1 MMKRLKKVFI
11 MVMSLTVF
19 LSLAYTQVCAY
30 GYKVTLYTGNQGTI
44 NGENE
49 MNIDVSK
56 GQMVSLDLSKI
67 ELPQDSKY
75 YVKGIR
81 LSGHD
86 SVDNLDPTTF
96 VVNSDLDYVVVYGVK
111 GNQVAYTIRYVDE
124 NGNQLSEDM
133 VLYGNVGDKPVV
145 AYKYIDNYVPQA
157 YALTKTLVEN
167 EKENIFTFTYKPG
180 ETGEVIENTN
190 VVTTVISTTPSINT
204 NGNQGNNGTGNTTSG
219 TQNNDGNTTT
229 SEDEDVPQGVVD
241 LDDED
246 TPKSNISVNNEKNS
260 SAPIYVGIAI
270 SLAAIVGIIV
280 AFMAIRKRR
289 I

>member
-1 MMKRLKKVFI
+1 MMKRLKKLFI
-11 MVMSLTVF
+11 MMMSLTVF

-44 NGENE
+44 NSQNE
-49 MNIDVSK
+49 MSINVSK
-56 GQMVSLDLSKI
+56 GQMVSLDLSQI
-67 ELPQDSKY
+67 ELPQVSKY

-86 SVDNLDPTTF
+86 SVDNLDPATF
-96 VVNSDLDYVVVYGVK
+96 VVNGDLDYVVVYGVK

-124 NGNQLSEDM
+124 NGKQLSEDT

-145 AYKYIDNYVPQA
+145 AYKYIDSYIPQA
-157 YALTKTLVEN
+157 YALTKTLVES
-167 EKENIFTFTYKPG
+167 EKENVFTFTYKPG
-180 ETGEVIENTN
+180 ETGEIIENTN
-190 VVTTVISTTPSINT
+190 IVTTVISTTPST
-204 NGNQGNNGTGNTTSG
+204 NANQGNNGTGNATGG
-219 TQNNDGNTTT
+219 TQNNDGDTTT
-229 SEDEDVPQGVVD
+229 AGDEDVPQGLVD

-260 SAPIYVGIAI
+260 STPIYAGIAI

-280 AFMAIRKRR
+280 AFMTIRKKRV
-289 I
+289 

>member
-1 MMKRLKKVFI
+1 MMKRLKKLFI
-11 MVMSLTVF
+11 MMMSLTVF

-44 NGENE
+44 NSQNE
-49 MNIDVSK
+49 MSINVSK
-56 GQMVSLDLSKI
+56 GQMVSLDLSQI

-86 SVDNLDPTTF
+86 SVDNLDPATF
-96 VVNSDLDYVVVYGVK
+96 VVNGDLDYVVVYGVK

-124 NGNQLSEDM
+124 NGKQLSEDT

-145 AYKYIDNYVPQA
+145 AYKYIDSYIPQA
-157 YALTKTLVEN
+157 YALTKTLVES
-167 EKENIFTFTYKPG
+167 EKENVFTFTYKPG
-180 ETGEVIENTN
+180 ETGEIIENTN
-190 VVTTVISTTPSINT
+190 IVTTVISTTPST
-204 NGNQGNNGTGNTTSG
+204 NANQGNNGTGNATGG
-219 TQNNDGNTTT
+219 TQNNDGDTTT
-229 SEDEDVPQGVVD
+229 AGDEDVPQGLVD

-260 SAPIYVGIAI
+260 STPIYAGIAI

-280 AFMAIRKRR
+280 AFMTIRKKRV
-289 I
+289 

>member
-1 MMKRLKKVFI
+1 MKRLKKLFI
-11 MVMSLTVF
+11 MMMSLTVF

-44 NGENE
+44 NSQNE
-49 MNIDVSK
+49 MSINVSK
-56 GQMVSLDLSKI
+56 GQMVSLDLSQI

-86 SVDNLDPTTF
+86 SVDNLDPATF
-96 VVNSDLDYVVVYGVK
+96 VVNGDLDYVVVYGVK

-124 NGNQLSEDM
+124 NGKQLSEDT

-145 AYKYIDNYVPQA
+145 AYKYIDSYIPQA

-167 EKENIFTFTYKPG
+167 EKENVFTFTYKPG
-180 ETGEVIENTN
+180 ETGEIIENTN
-190 VVTTVISTTPSINT
+190 IVTTVISTTPST
-204 NGNQGNNGTGNTTSG
+204 NANQGNNGTGNATGG
-219 TQNNDGNTTT
+219 TQNNDGDTTT
-229 SEDEDVPQGVVD
+229 AGDEDVPQGLVD

-246 TPKSNISVNNEKNS
+246 TPKSNISVNNKKNS
-260 SAPIYVGIAI
+260 STPIYAGIAI

-280 AFMAIRKRR
+280 AFMTIRKKRV
-289 I
+289 

>member
-1 MMKRLKKVFI
+1 MMKRLKKLFI
-11 MVMSLTVF
+11 MMMSLTVF

-44 NGENE
+44 NSQNE
-49 MNIDVSK
+49 MSINVSK
-56 GQMVSLDLSKI
+56 GQMVSLDLSQI

-86 SVDNLDPTTF
+86 SVDNLDPATF
-96 VVNSDLDYVVVYGVK
+96 VVNGDLDYVVVYGVK

-124 NGNQLSEDM
+124 NGKQLSEDT

-145 AYKYIDNYVPQA
+145 AYKYIDSYIPQA

-167 EKENIFTFTYKPG
+167 EKENVFTFTYKPG
-180 ETGEVIENTN
+180 ETGEIIENTN
-190 VVTTVISTTPSINT
+190 IVTTVISTTPST
-204 NGNQGNNGTGNTTSG
+204 NANQGNNGTGNATG
-219 TQNNDGNTTT
+219 VTQNNDGDTTT
-229 SEDEDVPQGVVD
+229 AGDEDVPQGLVD

-246 TPKSNISVNNEKNS
+246 TPKSNISVNNEKNNS
-260 SAPIYVGIAI
+260 TPIYAGIAI

-280 AFMAIRKRR
+280 AFMTIRKKRV
-289 I
+289 

>member
-1 MMKRLKKVFI
+1 MMRRLKKLFI
-11 MVMSLTVF
+11 MMMSLTVF

-44 NGENE
+44 NSQNE
-49 MNIDVSK
+49 MSINVSK
-56 GQMVSLDLSKI
+56 GQMVSLDLSQI

-86 SVDNLDPTTF
+86 SVDNLDPATF
-96 VVNSDLDYVVVYGVK
+96 VVNGDLDYVVVYGVK
-111 GNQVAYTIRYVDE
+111 GNQVSYTIRYVDE
-124 NGNQLSEDM
+124 NGKQLSEDT

-145 AYKYIDNYVPQA
+145 AYKYIDSYIPQS
-157 YALTKTLVEN
+157 YALTKTLVKN
-167 EKENIFTFTYKPG
+167 EKENVFTFTYKPG
-180 ETGEVIENTN
+180 ETGEIIENTN
-190 VVTTVISTTPSINT
+190 IVTTVISTTPST
-204 NGNQGNNGTGNTTSG
+204 NANQGNNGTGNATG
-219 TQNNDGNTTT
+219 VTQNNDGDTTT
-229 SEDEDVPQGVVD
+229 AGDEDVPQGLVD

-260 SAPIYVGIAI
+260 STPIYAGIAI

-280 AFMAIRKRR
+280 AFMTIRKKRV
-289 I
+289 

>member
-1 MMKRLKKVFI
+1 MMKRLKKLFI
-11 MVMSLTVF
+11 MMMSLTVF

-44 NGENE
+44 NSQNE
-49 MNIDVSK
+49 MSINVSK
-56 GQMVSLDLSKI
+56 GQMVSLDLSQI

-86 SVDNLDPTTF
+86 SVDNLDPATF
-96 VVNSDLDYVVVYGVK
+96 VVNGDLDYVVVYGVK

-124 NGNQLSEDM
+124 NGKQLSEDT
-133 VLYGNVGDKPVV
+133 VLYGNVGDKPV
-145 AYKYIDNYVPQA
+145 
-157 YALTKTLVEN
+157 
-167 EKENIFTFTYKPG
+167 
-180 ETGEVIENTN
+180 ETGEIIENTN
-190 VVTTVISTTPSINT
+190 IVTTVISTTPST
-204 NGNQGNNGTGNTTSG
+204 NANQGNNGTGNATG
-219 TQNNDGNTTT
+219 VTQNNDGDTTT
-229 SEDEDVPQGVVD
+229 AGDEDVPQGLVD

-260 SAPIYVGIAI
+260 STPIYAGIAI

-280 AFMAIRKRR
+280 VFMTIRKKRV
-289 I
+289 

>member
-1 MMKRLKKVFI
+1 MMKRLKKLFI
-11 MVMSLTVF
+11 MMMSLTVF

-44 NGENE
+44 NSQNE
-49 MNIDVSK
+49 MSINVSK
-56 GQMVSLDLSKI
+56 GQMVSLDLSQI

-86 SVDNLDPTTF
+86 SVDNLDPATF
-96 VVNSDLDYVVVYGVK
+96 VVNGDLDYVVVYGVK

-124 NGNQLSEDM
+124 NGKQLSEDT

-145 AYKYIDNYVPQA
+145 AYKYIDSYIPQA

-167 EKENIFTFTYKPG
+167 EKENVFTFTYKPG
-180 ETGEVIENTN
+180 ETGEIIENTN
-190 VVTTVISTTPSINT
+190 IVTTVISTTPST
-204 NGNQGNNGTGNTTSG
+204 TANQGNNGTGNATGG
-219 TQNNDGNTTT
+219 TQNNDGDTTT
-229 SEDEDVPQGVVD
+229 AGDEDVPQGLVD

-246 TPKSNISVNNEKNS
+246 TPKSNISVNNEKNNS
-260 SAPIYVGIAI
+260 TPIYAGIAI

-280 AFMAIRKRR
+280 AFMTIRKKRV
-289 I
+289 

>member
-1 MMKRLKKVFI
+1 MMKRLKKLFI
-11 MVMSLTVF
+11 MMMSLTIF

-44 NGENE
+44 NSQNE
-49 MNIDVSK
+49 MSINVSK
-56 GQMVSLDLSKI
+56 GQMVSLDLSQI

-86 SVDNLDPTTF
+86 SVDNLDPATF
-96 VVNSDLDYVVVYGVK
+96 VVNGDLDYVVVYGVK

-124 NGNQLSEDM
+124 NGKQLSKDTI
-133 VLYGNVGDKPVV
+133 LYGNVGDKPVV
-145 AYKYIDNYVPQA
+145 AYKYIDSYIPQA

-167 EKENIFTFTYKPG
+167 EKENVFTFTYKPG
-180 ETGEVIENTN
+180 ETGEIIENTN
-190 VVTTVISTTPSINT
+190 IVTTVISTTPST
-204 NGNQGNNGTGNTTSG
+204 NANQGNNGAGNATGG
-219 TQNNDGNTTT
+219 TQNNDGDTTT
-229 SEDEDVPQGVVD
+229 AGDEDVPQGLVD

-246 TPKSNISVNNEKNS
+246 TPKSNISVNNKKNS
-260 SAPIYVGIAI
+260 STPIYAGIAI

-280 AFMAIRKRR
+280 AFMTIRKKRV
-289 I
+289 

>member
-1 MMKRLKKVFI
+1 MMKRLKKLFI
-11 MVMSLTVF
+11 MMMSLTVF

-44 NGENE
+44 NSQNE
-49 MNIDVSK
+49 MSINVSK
-56 GQMVSLDLSKI
+56 GQMVSLDLSQI

-86 SVDNLDPTTF
+86 SVDNLDPATF
-96 VVNSDLDYVVVYGVK
+96 VVNGDLDYVVVYGVK

-124 NGNQLSEDM
+124 NGKQLSEDT

-145 AYKYIDNYVPQA
+145 AYKYIDSYIPQA

-167 EKENIFTFTYKPG
+167 EKENVFTFTYKPG
-180 ETGEVIENTN
+180 EMGEIIENTN
-190 VVTTVISTTPSINT
+190 IVTTVISTTPST
-204 NGNQGNNGTGNTTSG
+204 NANQSNDGTGNATGG
-219 TQNNDGNTTT
+219 TQNNDGDTTT
-229 SEDEDVPQGVVD
+229 AGDEDVPQGLVD

-246 TPKSNISVNNEKNS
+246 TPKSNISVNNKENS
-260 SAPIYVGIAI
+260 STPIYAGIAI

-280 AFMAIRKRR
+280 AFMTIRKKRV
-289 I
+289 

>member
-1 MMKRLKKVFI
+1 MMKRLKKLFI
-11 MVMSLTVF
+11 MMMSLTVF

-44 NGENE
+44 NSQNE
-49 MNIDVSK
+49 MSINVSK
-56 GQMVSLDLSKI
+56 GQMVSLDLSQI

-86 SVDNLDPTTF
+86 SVDNLDPATF
-96 VVNSDLDYVVVYGVK
+96 VVNGDLDYVVVYGVK
-111 GNQVAYTIRYVDE
+111 GNQVAYMIRYVDE
-124 NGNQLSEDM
+124 NGKQLSEDT

-145 AYKYIDNYVPQA
+145 AYKYIDSYIPQA

-167 EKENIFTFTYKPG
+167 EKENVFTFTYKPG
-180 ETGEVIENTN
+180 ETGEIIENTN
-190 VVTTVISTTPSINT
+190 IVTTVISTTPST
-204 NGNQGNNGTGNTTSG
+204 NANQGNNGTGNATGG
-219 TQNNDGNTTT
+219 TQNNDGDTTT
-229 SEDEDVPQGVVD
+229 AGDEDVPQGLVD

-246 TPKSNISVNNEKNS
+246 TPKSNISVNNKKNS
-260 SAPIYVGIAI
+260 STPIYAGIAI

-280 AFMAIRKRR
+280 AFMTIRKKRV
-289 I
+289 

>member
-1 MMKRLKKVFI
+1 MMKRLKKLFI
-11 MVMSLTVF
+11 MMMSLTVF

-44 NGENE
+44 NSQNE
-49 MNIDVSK
+49 MSINVSK
-56 GQMVSLDLSKI
+56 GQMVSLDLSQI

-86 SVDNLDPTTF
+86 SVDNLDPATF
-96 VVNSDLDYVVVYGVK
+96 VVNGDLDYVVVYGVK

-124 NGNQLSEDM
+124 NGKQLSEDT

-145 AYKYIDNYVPQA
+145 AYKYIDSYIPQA

-167 EKENIFTFTYKPG
+167 EKENVFTFTYKPG
-180 ETGEVIENTN
+180 ETGEIIENTN
-190 VVTTVISTTPSINT
+190 IVTTVISTTPST
-204 NGNQGNNGTGNTTSG
+204 NANQGNNGTGNATGG
-219 TQNNDGNTTT
+219 TQNNDGDTTT
-229 SEDEDVPQGVVD
+229 AGDEDVPQGLVD

-246 TPKSNISVNNEKNS
+246 TPKSNISVNNKKNS
-260 SAPIYVGIAI
+260 STPIYAGIAI

-280 AFMAIRKRR
+280 AFMTIRKKRV
-289 I
+289 

>member
-1 MMKRLKKVFI
+1 MMKRLKKLFI
-11 MVMSLTVF
+11 MMMSLTVF

-44 NGENE
+44 NSQNE
-49 MNIDVSK
+49 MSINVSK
-56 GQMVSLDLSKI
+56 GQMVSLDLSQI

-86 SVDNLDPTTF
+86 SVDNLDPATF
-96 VVNSDLDYVVVYGVK
+96 VVNGDLDYVVVYGVK

-124 NGNQLSEDM
+124 NGKQLSEDT

-145 AYKYIDNYVPQA
+145 AYKYIDSYIPQA

-167 EKENIFTFTYKPG
+167 EKENVFTFTYKPG
-180 ETGEVIENTN
+180 ETGEIIENTN
-190 VVTTVISTTPSINT
+190 IVTTVISTTPST
-204 NGNQGNNGTGNTTSG
+204 NANQGNNGTGNATGG
-219 TQNNDGNTTT
+219 TQNNDGDTTKAG
-229 SEDEDVPQGVVD
+229 DEDVPQGLVD

-246 TPKSNISVNNEKNS
+246 TPKSNISVNNKKNS
-260 SAPIYVGIAI
+260 STPIYAGIAI

-280 AFMAIRKRR
+280 AFMTIRKKRV
-289 I
+289 

>member
-1 MMKRLKKVFI
+1 MMMRLKKLFI
-11 MVMSLTVF
+11 MMMSLTVF

-44 NGENE
+44 NSQNE
-49 MNIDVSK
+49 MSINVSK
-56 GQMVSLDLSKI
+56 GQMVSLDLSQI

-86 SVDNLDPTTF
+86 SVDNLDPATF
-96 VVNSDLDYVVVYGVK
+96 VVNGDLDYVVVYGVK
-111 GNQVAYTIRYVDE
+111 GNQVSYTIRYVDE
-124 NGNQLSEDM
+124 NGKQLSEDT

-145 AYKYIDNYVPQA
+145 AYKYIDSYIPQS
-157 YALTKTLVEN
+157 YALTKTLVKN
-167 EKENIFTFTYKPG
+167 EKENVFTFTYKPG
-180 ETGEVIENTN
+180 ETGEIIENTN
-190 VVTTVISTTPSINT
+190 IVTTVISTTPST
-204 NGNQGNNGTGNTTSG
+204 NANQGNNGTGNATG
-219 TQNNDGNTTT
+219 VTQNNDGDTTT
-229 SEDEDVPQGVVD
+229 AGDEDVPQGLVD

-260 SAPIYVGIAI
+260 STPIYAGIAI

-280 AFMAIRKRR
+280 AFMTIRKKRV
-289 I
+289 

>member
-1 MMKRLKKVFI
+1 MMKRLKKLFI
-11 MVMSLTVF
+11 MMMSLTVF

-44 NGENE
+44 NSQNE
-49 MNIDVSK
+49 MSINVSK
-56 GQMVSLDLSKI
+56 GQMVSLDLSQI

-86 SVDNLDPTTF
+86 SVDNLDPATF
-96 VVNSDLDYVVVYGVK
+96 VVNGDLDYVVVYGVK
-111 GNQVAYTIRYVDE
+111 GNQVSYTIRYVDE
-124 NGNQLSEDM
+124 NGKQLSEDT

-145 AYKYIDNYVPQA
+145 AYKYIDSYIPQS

-167 EKENIFTFTYKPG
+167 EKENVSTFTYKPG
-180 ETGEVIENTN
+180 ETGEIIENTN
-190 VVTTVISTTPSINT
+190 IVTTVISTTPST
-204 NGNQGNNGTGNTTSG
+204 NANQGNNGTGNATG
-219 TQNNDGNTTT
+219 VTQNNDGDTTT
-229 SEDEDVPQGVVD
+229 AGDEDVPQGLVD

-260 SAPIYVGIAI
+260 STPIYAGIAI

-280 AFMAIRKRR
+280 AFMTIRKKRV
-289 I
+289 

>member
-1 MMKRLKKVFI
+1 MMMRLKKLFI
-11 MVMSLTVF
+11 MMMSLTVF

-44 NGENE
+44 NSQNE
-49 MNIDVSK
+49 MSINVSK
-56 GQMVSLDLSKI
+56 GQMVSLDLSQI

-86 SVDNLDPTTF
+86 SVDNLDPATF
-96 VVNSDLDYVVVYGVK
+96 VVNGDLDYVVVYGVK

-124 NGNQLSEDM
+124 NGKQLSEDT

-145 AYKYIDNYVPQA
+145 AYKYIDSYIPQS

-167 EKENIFTFTYKPG
+167 EKENVFTFTYKPG
-180 ETGEVIENTN
+180 ETGEIIENTN
-190 VVTTVISTTPSINT
+190 IVTTVISTTPST
-204 NGNQGNNGTGNTTSG
+204 NANQGNNGTGNATG
-219 TQNNDGNTTT
+219 VTQNNDGDTTT
-229 SEDEDVPQGVVD
+229 AGDEDVPQGLVD

-246 TPKSNISVNNEKNS
+246 TPKSNISVNKKKNS
-260 SAPIYVGIAI
+260 STPIYAGIAI

-280 AFMAIRKRR
+280 AFMTIRKKRV
-289 I
+289 

>member
-1 MMKRLKKVFI
+1 MMKRLKKLFI
-11 MVMSLTVF
+11 MMMSLTVF

-44 NGENE
+44 NSQNE
-49 MNIDVSK
+49 MSINVSK
-56 GQMVSLDLSKI
+56 GQMVSLDLSQI

-86 SVDNLDPTTF
+86 SVYNLDPATF
-96 VVNSDLDYVVVYGVK
+96 VVNGDSDYVVVYGVK

-124 NGNQLSEDM
+124 NGKQLSEDT

-145 AYKYIDNYVPQA
+145 AYKYIDSYIPQA

-167 EKENIFTFTYKPG
+167 EKENVFTFTYNPG
-180 ETGEVIENTN
+180 ETGELIENTN
-190 VVTTVISTTPSINT
+190 IVTTVISTTPST
-204 NGNQGNNGTGNTTSG
+204 NANQGNNGTGNATGG
-219 TQNNDGNTTT
+219 TQNNDGDTTT
-229 SEDEDVPQGVVD
+229 AGDEDVPQGLVD

-260 SAPIYVGIAI
+260 STPIYAGIAI

-280 AFMAIRKRR
+280 AFMTIRKKRV
-289 I
+289 

>member
-1 MMKRLKKVFI
+1 MMKRLKKLFI
-11 MVMSLTVF
+11 MMMSLTIF

-44 NGENE
+44 NSQNE
-49 MNIDVSK
+49 MSINVSK
-56 GQMVSLDLSKI
+56 GQMISLDLSQI

-81 LSGHD
+81 LGGHD
-86 SVDNLDPTTF
+86 SVDNLDPATF
-96 VVNSDLDYVVVYGVK
+96 VVNGDLDYVVVYGVK

-124 NGNQLSEDM
+124 NGKQLSEDT

-145 AYKYIDNYVPQA
+145 AYKYIDSYIPQS

-167 EKENIFTFTYKPG
+167 EKENVFTFTYKPG
-180 ETGEVIENTN
+180 ETGEIIENTN
-190 VVTTVISTTPSINT
+190 IVTTVISTTPST
-204 NGNQGNNGTGNTTSG
+204 NANQGNNGTGNARGG
-219 TQNNDGNTTT
+219 TQNNDGDTTT
-229 SEDEDVPQGVVD
+229 AGDEDVPQGLVD

-246 TPKSNISVNNEKNS
+246 TPKSNISVNNKKNS
-260 SAPIYVGIAI
+260 STPIYAGIAI

-280 AFMAIRKRR
+280 AFMTIRKKRV
-289 I
+289 

>member
-1 MMKRLKKVFI
+1 MMKRLKKLFI
-11 MVMSLTVF
+11 MMMSLTVF

-44 NGENE
+44 NSQNE
-49 MNIDVSK
+49 MSINVSK
-56 GQMVSLDLSKI
+56 GQMVSLDLSQI

-86 SVDNLDPTTF
+86 SVDNLDPATF
-96 VVNSDLDYVVVYGVK
+96 VVNGDLDYVVVYGVK

-124 NGNQLSEDM
+124 NGKQLSEDTI
-133 VLYGNVGDKPVV
+133 LYGNVGDKPVV
-145 AYKYIDNYVPQA
+145 AYKYIDSYIPQA

-167 EKENIFTFTYKPG
+167 EKENVFTFTYKPG
-180 ETGEVIENTN
+180 ETGEIIENTN
-190 VVTTVISTTPSINT
+190 IVTTVISTTPST
-204 NGNQGNNGTGNTTSG
+204 NANQGNNGTGNATGG
-219 TQNNDGNTTT
+219 TQNNDGDTTT
-229 SEDEDVPQGVVD
+229 AGDEDVPQGLVD

-246 TPKSNISVNNEKNS
+246 TPKSNISVNNKKNS
-260 SAPIYVGIAI
+260 STPIYAGIAI

-280 AFMAIRKRR
+280 AFMTIRKKRV
-289 I
+289 

>member
-1 MMKRLKKVFI
+1 MMKRIKKLFI
-11 MVMSLTVF
+11 MMMSLTVF

-44 NGENE
+44 NSQNE
-49 MNIDVSK
+49 MSINVSK
-56 GQMVSLDLSKI
+56 GQMISLDLSQI

-86 SVDNLDPTTF
+86 SVDNLDPATF
-96 VVNSDLDYVVVYGVK
+96 VVNGDLDYVVVYGVK

-124 NGNQLSEDM
+124 NGKQLSEDTI
-133 VLYGNVGDKPVV
+133 LYGNVGDKPVV
-145 AYKYIDNYVPQA
+145 AYKYIDSYIPQA

-167 EKENIFTFTYKPG
+167 EKENVFTFTYKPG
-180 ETGEVIENTN
+180 ETGEIIENTN
-190 VVTTVISTTPSINT
+190 IVTTVISTTPST
-204 NGNQGNNGTGNTTSG
+204 NANQGNNGTGNATGG
-219 TQNNDGNTTT
+219 TQNNDGDTTT
-229 SEDEDVPQGVVD
+229 AGDEDVPQGLVD

-246 TPKSNISVNNEKNS
+246 TPKSNISVNNKKNS
-260 SAPIYVGIAI
+260 STPIYAGIAI

-280 AFMAIRKRR
+280 AFMTIRKKRV
-289 I
+289 

>member
-1 MMKRLKKVFI
+1 MMKRLKKLFI
-11 MVMSLTVF
+11 MMMSLTVF

-44 NGENE
+44 NSQNE
-49 MNIDVSK
+49 MSINVSK
-56 GQMVSLDLSKI
+56 GQMVSLDLSQI

-86 SVDNLDPTTF
+86 SVDNLDPATF
-96 VVNSDLDYVVVYGVK
+96 VVNGDLDYVVVYGVK

-124 NGNQLSEDM
+124 NGKQLSEDT

-145 AYKYIDNYVPQA
+145 AYKYIDSYIPQA

-167 EKENIFTFTYKPG
+167 EKENVFTFTYKPG
-180 ETGEVIENTN
+180 ETGEIIENTN
-190 VVTTVISTTPSINT
+190 IVTTVISTTPST
-204 NGNQGNNGTGNTTSG
+204 NANQGNNGTGNATGG
-219 TQNNDGNTTT
+219 TQNNDGDTTT
-229 SEDEDVPQGVVD
+229 AGDEDVPQGLVD

-246 TPKSNISVNNEKNS
+246 TSKSNISVNNKKNS
-260 SAPIYVGIAI
+260 STPIYAGIAI

-280 AFMAIRKRR
+280 AFMTIRKKRV
-289 I
+289 

>member
-1 MMKRLKKVFI
+1 MMKRLKKLFI
-11 MVMSLTVF
+11 MMMSLTIF

-44 NGENE
+44 NSQNKTSI
-49 MNIDVSK
+49 NVSK
-56 GQMVSLDLSKI
+56 GQMVSLDLSQI

-86 SVDNLDPTTF
+86 SVDNLDPATF
-96 VVNSDLDYVVVYGVK
+96 VVNGDLDYVVVYGVK

-124 NGNQLSEDM
+124 NGKQLSEDTI
-133 VLYGNVGDKPVV
+133 LYGNVGDKPVV
-145 AYKYIDNYVPQA
+145 AYKYIDSYIPQA

-167 EKENIFTFTYKPG
+167 EKENVFTFTYKPG
-180 ETGEVIENTN
+180 ETGEIIENTN
-190 VVTTVISTTPSINT
+190 IVTTVISTTPST
-204 NGNQGNNGTGNTTSG
+204 NANQGNNGTGNARGG
-219 TQNNDGNTTT
+219 TQNNDGDTTT
-229 SEDEDVPQGVVD
+229 AGDEDVPQGLVD

-246 TPKSNISVNNEKNS
+246 TPKSNISVNNKKNS
-260 SAPIYVGIAI
+260 STPIYAGIAI

-280 AFMAIRKRR
+280 AFMTIRKKRV
-289 I
+289 

>member
-1 MMKRLKKVFI
+1 MMKRLKKLFI
-11 MVMSLTVF
+11 MMMSLTVF

-44 NGENE
+44 NSQNE
-49 MNIDVSK
+49 MSINVSK
-56 GQMVSLDLSKI
+56 GQMVSLDLSQI

-86 SVDNLDPTTF
+86 SVDNLDPATF
-96 VVNSDLDYVVVYGVK
+96 VVNGDLDYVVVYGVK

-124 NGNQLSEDM
+124 NGKQLSEDT

-145 AYKYIDNYVPQA
+145 AYKYIDSYIPQA

-167 EKENIFTFTYKPG
+167 EKENVFTFTYKPG
-180 ETGEVIENTN
+180 ETGEIIENTN
-190 VVTTVISTTPSINT
+190 IVTTVISTTPST
-204 NGNQGNNGTGNTTSG
+204 NANQGNNGAGNATGG
-219 TQNNDGNTTT
+219 TQNNDGDTTT
-229 SEDEDVPQGVVD
+229 AGDEDVPQGLVD

-246 TPKSNISVNNEKNS
+246 TPKSNISVNNKKNS
-260 SAPIYVGIAI
+260 STPIYAGIAI

-280 AFMAIRKRR
+280 AFMTIRKKRV
-289 I
+289 

>member
-1 MMKRLKKVFI
+1 MMKRLKKLFI
-11 MVMSLTVF
+11 MMMSLTVF

-44 NGENE
+44 NSQNKTSI
-49 MNIDVSK
+49 NVSK
-56 GQMVSLDLSKI
+56 GQMVSLDLSQI

-86 SVDNLDPTTF
+86 SVDNLDPATF
-96 VVNSDLDYVVVYGVK
+96 VVNGDLDYVVVYGVK

-124 NGNQLSEDM
+124 NGKQLSEDT

-145 AYKYIDNYVPQA
+145 AYKYIDSYIPQA

-167 EKENIFTFTYKPG
+167 EKENVFTFTYKPG
-180 ETGEVIENTN
+180 ETGEIIENTN
-190 VVTTVISTTPSINT
+190 IVTTVISTTPST
-204 NGNQGNNGTGNTTSG
+204 NANQGNNGTGNATGG
-219 TQNNDGNTTT
+219 TQNNDGDTTT
-229 SEDEDVPQGVVD
+229 AGDEDVPQGLVD

-246 TPKSNISVNNEKNS
+246 TPKSNISVNNKKNS
-260 SAPIYVGIAI
+260 STPIYAGIAI

-280 AFMAIRKRR
+280 AFMTIRKKRV
-289 I
+289 

>member
-1 MMKRLKKVFI
+1 MMKRLKKLFI
-11 MVMSLTVF
+11 MMMSLTVF

-44 NGENE
+44 NSQNE
-49 MNIDVSK
+49 MSINVSK
-56 GQMVSLDLSKI
+56 GQMVSLDLSQI

-86 SVDNLDPTTF
+86 SVDNLDPATF
-96 VVNSDLDYVVVYGVK
+96 VVNGDLDYVVVYGVK
-111 GNQVAYTIRYVDE
+111 GNQVSYTIRYVDE
-124 NGNQLSEDM
+124 NGKQLSEDT

-145 AYKYIDNYVPQA
+145 AYKYIDSYIPQS

-167 EKENIFTFTYKPG
+167 EKENVFTFTYKPG
-180 ETGEVIENTN
+180 ETGEIIENTN
-190 VVTTVISTTPSINT
+190 IVTTVISTTPST
-204 NGNQGNNGTGNTTSG
+204 NANQGNNGTGNATG
-219 TQNNDGNTTT
+219 VTQNNDGDTTT
-229 SEDEDVPQGVVD
+229 AGDEDVPQGLVD

-246 TPKSNISVNNEKNS
+246 TPKSNISVNNEKNNS
-260 SAPIYVGIAI
+260 TPIYAGIAI

-280 AFMAIRKRR
+280 AFMTIRKKRV
-289 I
+289 

>member
-1 MMKRLKKVFI
+1 MMKRLKKLFI
-11 MVMSLTVF
+11 MMMSLTIF

-44 NGENE
+44 NSQNE
-49 MNIDVSK
+49 MSINVSK
-56 GQMVSLDLSKI
+56 GQMISLDLSQI

-86 SVDNLDPTTF
+86 SVDNLDPATF
-96 VVNSDLDYVVVYGVK
+96 VVNGDLDYVVVYGVK

-124 NGNQLSEDM
+124 NGKQLSEDT

-145 AYKYIDNYVPQA
+145 AYKYIDSYIPQS

-167 EKENIFTFTYKPG
+167 EKENVFTFTYKPG
-180 ETGEVIENTN
+180 ETGEIIENTN
-190 VVTTVISTTPSINT
+190 IVTTVISTTPST
-204 NGNQGNNGTGNTTSG
+204 NANQGNNGTGNARGG
-219 TQNNDGNTTT
+219 TQNNDGDTTT
-229 SEDEDVPQGVVD
+229 AGDEDVPQGLVD

-246 TPKSNISVNNEKNS
+246 TPKSNISVNNKKNS
-260 SAPIYVGIAI
+260 STPIYAGIAI

-280 AFMAIRKRR
+280 AFITIRKKRV
-289 I
+289 

>member
-1 MMKRLKKVFI
+1 MMKRLKKLFI
-11 MVMSLTVF
+11 MMMSLTVF

-44 NGENE
+44 NSQNE
-49 MNIDVSK
+49 MSINVSK
-56 GQMVSLDLSKI
+56 GQMVSLDLSQI

-86 SVDNLDPTTF
+86 SVDNLDPATF
-96 VVNSDLDYVVVYGVK
+96 VVNGDLDYVVVYGVK

-124 NGNQLSEDM
+124 NGKQLSEDT

-145 AYKYIDNYVPQA
+145 AYKYIDSYIPQS

-167 EKENIFTFTYKPG
+167 EKVNVFTFTYKPG
-180 ETGEVIENTN
+180 ETGEIIENTN
-190 VVTTVISTTPSINT
+190 IVTTVISTTPST
-204 NGNQGNNGTGNTTSG
+204 NANQGNNGTGNATG
-219 TQNNDGNTTT
+219 VTQNNDGDTTT
-229 SEDEDVPQGVVD
+229 AGDEDVPQGLVD

-260 SAPIYVGIAI
+260 STPIYAGIAI

-280 AFMAIRKRR
+280 VFMTIRKKRV
-289 I
+289 

>member
-1 MMKRLKKVFI
+1 MMKRLKKLFI
-11 MVMSLTVF
+11 MMMSLTVF

-44 NGENE
+44 NSQNE
-49 MNIDVSK
+49 MSINVSK
-56 GQMVSLDLSKI
+56 GQMVSLDLSQI

-86 SVDNLDPTTF
+86 SVDNLDPATF
-96 VVNSDLDYVVVYGVK
+96 VVNGDLDYVVVYGVK
-111 GNQVAYTIRYVDE
+111 GNQVSYTIRYVDE
-124 NGNQLSEDM
+124 NGKQLSEDT

-145 AYKYIDNYVPQA
+145 AYKYIDSYIPQS

-167 EKENIFTFTYKPG
+167 EKENVFTFTYKPG
-180 ETGEVIENTN
+180 ETGEIIENTN
-190 VVTTVISTTPSINT
+190 IVTTVISTTPST
-204 NGNQGNNGTGNTTSG
+204 NANQGNNETENATSV

-229 SEDEDVPQGVVD
+229 AGDEDVPQGLVD

-260 SAPIYVGIAI
+260 STPIYAGIAI

-280 AFMAIRKRR
+280 AFMTIRKKRV
-289 I
+289 

>member
-1 MMKRLKKVFI
+1 MMKRLKKLFI
-11 MVMSLTVF
+11 MMMSLTVF

-44 NGENE
+44 NSQNE
-49 MNIDVSK
+49 MSINVSK
-56 GQMVSLDLSKI
+56 GQMVSLDLSQI

-86 SVDNLDPTTF
+86 SVDNLDPATF
-96 VVNSDLDYVVVYGVK
+96 VVNGDLDYVVVYGVK

-124 NGNQLSEDM
+124 NGKQLSEDT

-145 AYKYIDNYVPQA
+145 AYKYIDSYIPQS

-167 EKENIFTFTYKPG
+167 EKENVFTFTYKPG
-180 ETGEVIENTN
+180 ETGEIIENTN
-190 VVTTVISTTPSINT
+190 IVTTVISTTPST
-204 NGNQGNNGTGNTTSG
+204 NANQGNNGTENATGV
-219 TQNNDGNTTT
+219 TQNNDGDTTT
-229 SEDEDVPQGVVD
+229 AGDEDVPQGLVD

-260 SAPIYVGIAI
+260 STPIYAGIAI

-280 AFMAIRKRR
+280 VFMTIRKKKV
-289 I
+289 